1 MSMTKSN
8 PKTTAPQNDAIG
20 RKKILLVDLPPYP
33 LSPLH
38 SALAEHF
45 DVTPVASLEECREVI
60 DMLEPDL
67 LFADATILGTN
78 ERSIGEAF
86 QKNKRASIIF
96 LAQQDN
102 SEMRIRALEAG
113 AEDVMIGPFNPDD
126 IVHKAQQIFAA
137 KDQQAREKANQES
150 MQNLLF
156 TALRNVG
163 EKGILVDFQ
172 RQIMSCRDHVKL
184 AQHIINTAQAYE
196 INCHVQIRGKHG
208 ALTYTPHGPATPL
221 EESVVEH
228 ARTLGQHFKFKRRF
242 VVNFE
247 AITILAIDLPTDDYE
262 ASFGMQ
268 DNMTLLA
275 EGAQQV
281 VDAID
286 IWSESGRQIEDMQTV
301 SFQAHYG
308 VEDLKARYKEQ
319 QGNIRNLLNKLIT
332 DVEDNYVYLGLSE
345 SQESKLSNSIR
356 SRADEIIE
364 LVEAGQSEVEEKFD
378 SILKLLR
385 TEDDDSIEL
394 F

>member
-1 MSMTKSN
+1 MAKITPDSSA
-8 PKTTAPQNDAIG
+8 PKNDTIG
-20 RKKILLVDLPPYP
+20 RKKIVLIDLPPYP
-33 LSPLH
+33 LGPLY

-45 DVTPVASLEECREVI
+45 DATSVSSLDEYREVI
-60 DMLEPDL
+60 GMLVPDL
-67 LFADATILGTN
+67 IFADASILGTN
-78 ERSIGEAF
+78 EQSIGEGF
-86 QKNKRASIIF
+86 QQNHRASTIF
-96 LAQQDN
+96 LAHHDN
-102 SEMRIRALEAG
+102 AEMRIRALEAG

-126 IVHKAQQIFAA
+126 IVHKAKQIFAA
-137 KDQQAREKANQES
+137 KDQIALEKFNQES

-184 AQHIINTAQAYE
+184 AQHIINTASAYE

-221 EESVVEH
+221 EESVIDH
-228 ARTLGQHFKFKRRF
+228 ARTLGAHFKFKRRF
-242 VVNFE
+242 VVNFQ

-262 ASFGMQ
+262 VSFRMQ

-281 VDAID
+281 IDAID
-286 IWSESGRQIEDMQTV
+286 VWRESGRQIEDMQTV

-308 VEDLKARYKEQ
+308 VEDLKARYKDQ
-319 QGNIRNLLNKLIT
+319 QDNIRSLLNKLIT

-345 SQESKLSNSIR
+345 AQESTLSNSIR
-356 SRADEIIE
+356 SRADEIVA
-364 LVEAGQSEVEEKFD
+364 LVGAGQCEVEENFD
-378 SILKLLR
+378 AILKLLR